1 MNSRPLVSKPFGWLA
16 SEIDS
21 RRNVRTAEGLM
32 IDPIFTALHQ
42 SRLLASHRMGAEE
55 VISTMKNSR
64 NLESKIVVRNFFRS
78 VLLATVALGG
88 VSCLAG
94 CSTTPGARPSIWPTK
109 TIDASATGAG
119 TGVTGTIV
127 STSKAVKGQFA
138 SMGTAVSSAYGKA
151 KTVITSPFGASDSPS
166 SDPAIAAT
174 PGAKPTIGPELYVM
188 NGQLH
193 ESQGNYAKAI
203 DSFSKALEIEPK
215 NPAALLSTARLYER
229 QNEKEKAVQFYQKAA
244 EAAPTAAVFADLGN
258 LQARNGNLVAAKD
271 QLQKAVNLDSKNT
284 TYRSALAGVLMDSG
298 NTDAAMSELMQ
309 VNSPA
314 MANYQMAY
322 LHFARKNVPAT
333 QQYLGNALQI
343 DPNLKPARDLMA
355 SMGGAQNISQM
366 AQQGQ
371 SLVQQAQGIYQQAG
385 AIGSNVQGLLSTA
398 PIQSAPQMQ
407 LPPVASDSVGLAQV
421 PTYMGGPSNPGA
433 SSTPPNEEASGVNVN
448 FRR

>member
-1 MNSRPLVSKPFGWLA
+1 
-16 SEIDS
+16 
-21 RRNVRTAEGLM
+21 
-32 IDPIFTALHQ
+32 
-42 SRLLASHRMGAEE
+42 
-55 VISTMKNSR
+55 
-64 NLESKIVVRNFFRS
+64 
-78 VLLATVALGG
+78 
-88 VSCLAG
+88 
-94 CSTTPGARPSIWPTK
+94 
-109 TIDASATGAG
+109 
-119 TGVTGTIV
+119 
-127 STSKAVKGQFA
+127 
-138 SMGTAVSSAYGKA
+138 MGTAVSSAYGKA
-151 KTVITSPFGASDSPS
+151 KTAITSPFSASDSPTT
-166 SDPAIAAT
+166 DPAIAAT

-193 ESQGNYAKAI
+193 ESQGNYTKAI

-244 EAAPTAAVFADLGN
+244 EVAPNAAVFADLGN

-284 TYRSALAGVLMDSG
+284 TYRSALAGVLLDSG
-298 NTDAAMSELMQ
+298 NADSAMSELMQ

-371 SLVQQAQGIYQQAG
+371 NMVQQAQGIYQQVG
-385 AIGSNVQGLLSTA
+385 AIGSNVQGLMNTA
-398 PIQSAPQMQ
+398 PVQSAPQMQ
-407 LPPVASDSVGLAQV
+407 LPPATSDSVGFAPVTAYIGAQ
-421 PTYMGGPSNPGA
+421 SNPNATGL
-433 SSTPPNEEASGVNVN
+433 PPNENASGVNSN
-448 FRR
+448 LRR